1 MRLLRPEV
9 AFPLAY
15 LLFLLL
21 AMGSYASP
29 VTSQYL
35 RFASPGA
42 LPVLLTLAGVG
53 LFILGAVLAERS
65 ERTAD
70 ERLLLGAIA
79 FLSFYV
85 LHQEFPGYLLLAA
98 AAASGSVLLWLG
110 ITRFASPGMIALSSS
125 ALALLALGYT
135 LSRGVPLFEPV
146 LREQVA
152 VSPER
157 AIFHGLGVVGSSM
170 MLVSMPLR
178 ISLPLVSLLVAGGV
192 LAGFKSD
199 AIAIA
204 LSSCAAALL
213 TKRLSVHALLLAVAF
228 ALLVLTLVSTHIAG
242 TAYGTWSIPPWYYPL
257 YRAGFTFLVFS
268 SSVQLAFPLGLLHGR
283 ALLDVSQTIAS
294 VAVLGYTQEH
304 IITTTFFGP
313 AVLDFGLAGV
323 LIAVPAG
330 AYLGLMYRLSRSPA
344 GAACYAAALVHML
357 ILIEVGVQP
366 TSVLFLLML
375 LYLSQRAQRR

>member
-1 MRLLRPEV
+1 MRLLKPEL

-21 AMGSYASP
+21 ALSAYVSP
-29 VTSQYL
+29 VTSPYL
-35 RFASPGA
+35 RFATVSAAA
-42 LPVLLTLAGVG
+42 LALTLTGLG
-53 LFILGAVLAERS
+53 LFILGVIAGRRLTRMPG
-65 ERTAD
+65 
-70 ERLLLGAIA
+70 RLLLPTIA
-79 FLSFYV
+79 LLSFYV
-85 LHQEFPGYLLLAA
+85 LNQEFPGYMLLSAA
-98 AAASGSVLLWLG
+98 AAAGSVFLWLG
-110 ITRFASPGMIALSSS
+110 ITRFASPSLVGLSSS
-125 ALALLALGYT
+125 LLALLALGYT
-135 LSRGVPLFEPV
+135 LSRGVPLFDAA

-152 VSPER
+152 VSPGR

-170 MLVSMPLR
+170 LMVSTPLR
-178 ISLPLVSLLVAGGV
+178 LSLPVLSLLVAGGV

-204 LSSCAAALL
+204 LSSCTAALL
-213 TKRLSVHALLLAVAF
+213 QRRLSMHALLLAGGF
-228 ALLVLTLVSTHIAG
+228 ALAVLTLVSTHIAG

-268 SSVQLAFPLGLLHGR
+268 EAVQLSLPLGLLHGR

-294 VAVLGYTQEH
+294 TSVLGYGEEH

-313 AVLDFGLAGV
+313 AVLDFGVLGV
-323 LIAVPAG
+323 LTGVPAG
-330 AYLGLMYRLSRSPA
+330 AYLGLMHRLSRTPA

-375 LYLSQRAQRR
+375 LFLSQRAQRL